1 MVKAGLA
8 QTVITPEIGQ
18 EMPGGIQKRFA
29 QSVHDDL
36 YATAMVLD
44 DGETPVA
51 IVGIDALSVK
61 RSVVLSAREQVGTRT
76 GIPPANVMV
85 AASHT
90 HNGGPIA
97 DCFMSESDP
106 DYCQMVADRIAQAV
120 TEAWDQREPCRLVI
134 GSGDDEVVAFN
145 RRFVMADGA
154 ETTHPG
160 KGNTDIVRP
169 AGPIDPA
176 VGVIGAFEAEGD
188 QFLGAFVNY
197 TCHCTLGVGGAGYSA
212 DYPFYMRRLIRSG
225 LDAPEAVVVF
235 GNGACGDVT
244 QVDNQSPRG
253 SEFGEARGRQVGTAV
268 AAEALKVL
276 TVPESDVDNAVLAC
290 RSTVLAL
297 RARDLSGEDV
307 EGAQRAVEA
316 QEGETWTS
324 DEVWAREL
332 VLLEQMCQEEPEV
345 PAEVQLVQIGPAAIV
360 STPSEYF
367 CQFGLNIKAKS
378 PYKTTMVVELAN
390 GCVGYVPDAQAVR
403 DQSGYEPRT
412 ARSSKL
418 APEAG
423 EELADAAVAL
433 LRA

>member
-1 MVKAGLA
+1 M
-8 QTVITPEIGQ
+8 
-18 EMPGGIQKRFA
+18 
-29 QSVHDDL
+29 
-36 YATAMVLD
+36 
-44 DGETPVA
+44 
-51 IVGIDALSVK
+51 
-61 RSVVLSAREQVGTRT
+61 
-76 GIPPANVMV
+76 
-85 AASHT
+85 
-90 HNGGPIA
+90 
-97 DCFMSESDP
+97 
-106 DYCQMVADRIAQAV
+106 
-120 TEAWDQREPCRLVI
+120 
-134 GSGDDEVVAFN
+134 
-145 RRFVMADGA
+145 
-154 ETTHPG
+154 
-160 KGNTDIVRP
+160 
-169 AGPIDPA
+169 
-176 VGVIGAFEAEGD
+176 
-188 QFLGAFVNY
+188 
-197 TCHCTLGVGGAGYSA
+197 
-212 DYPFYMRRLIRSG
+212 
-225 LDAPEAVVVF
+225 
-235 GNGACGDVT
+235 
-244 QVDNQSPRG
+244 
-253 SEFGEARGRQVGTAV
+253 
-268 AAEALKVL
+268 
-276 TVPESDVDNAVLAC
+276 PESDVDNAVLAC